1 MATAARFSTGAGWIS
16 GKRAKPAHRAAI
28 FRLVAWSNDIF
39 IPLDYNTPVIDEM
52 RRLPKIMISSVCLGM
67 ISGQTLRV
75 CPEGKPVSTFPDHA
89 LDIAGIRMTDVTD
102 KAIEKLKTSGWAVV
116 ETTGFLHL
124 IGPLWQRVV
133 DGEHEYALVAQD
145 KHHNRRGLVQ
155 GGVLM
160 TFADRTCGMT
170 ARYVSGR
177 PTLATVQ
184 MDTHFVEAGKIGET
198 LLSKPRVVRSTQ
210 SLIFMST
217 EVTVDKRCIAMANGV
232 FKILKNE

>member
-1 MATAARFSTGAGWIS
+1 MQ
-16 GKRAKPAHRAAI
+16 
-28 FRLVAWSNDIF
+28 
-39 IPLDYNTPVIDEM
+39 LDYNTSTLDEM
-52 RRLPKIMISSVCLGM
+52 TGNQNSSP
-67 ISGQTLRV
+67 R
-75 CPEGKPVSTFPDHA
+75 PERPD
-89 LDIAGIRMTDVTD
+89 MTD
-102 KAIEKLKTSGWAVV
+102 KAAEKLKASGWTIV

-133 DGEHEYALVAQD
+133 DGEHEYALITQD

-160 TFADRTCGMT
+160 TFADRSCGMT

-184 MDTHFVEAGKIGET
+184 MDTHFVEAGKIGEI
-198 LLSKPRVVRSTQ
+198 LLSKPHVVRSTR
-210 SLIFMST
+210 SLIFVST

-232 FKILKNE
+232 FKILKSD